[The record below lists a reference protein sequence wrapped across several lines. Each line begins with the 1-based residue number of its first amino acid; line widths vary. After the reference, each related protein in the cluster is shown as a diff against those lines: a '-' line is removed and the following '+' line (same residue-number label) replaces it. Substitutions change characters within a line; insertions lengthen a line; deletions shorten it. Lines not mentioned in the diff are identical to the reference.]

1 VRLRPNYDEIT
12 QYLECT
18 AVSKIAVV
26 IPCYRVGTSLLEI
39 ISLIGP
45 EISKIYVVDDCC
57 PEDSTRV
64 IDQLDDDRI
73 LLIRN
78 EKNLG
83 VGGAVMRGYQQAII
97 DQMDIVVKI
106 DGDAQMDPRLIPIF
120 IAPIVRGEADYT
132 KGNRFYELE
141 QIHRMPVLRVI
152 GNAGLSFVTK
162 LSSGYWDIF
171 DPSNGYTA
179 ISVPVL
185 EKMPLYK
192 IANRYFFESDMLF
205 RLNILR
211 AVVEDIPMDA
221 KYGNEISSLKIY
233 HVFFEFIYRHTVNLL
248 RRIFYNYYLRDM
260 SLASF
265 ELPLGILMLIF
276 GLYYGFDSW
285 SQASKAGLPATAGN
299 VMISAVSLIGGL
311 QLVLA
316 FLAYDIA
323 SVPKLVLH
331 TRLLDR
337 RK

>member
-1 VRLRPNYDEIT
+1 M
-12 QYLECT
+12 
-18 AVSKIAVV
+18 SKVAVV
-26 IPCYRVGTSLLEI
+26 IPCFRVSDSLLEVI
-39 ISLIGP
+39 CLIGP
-45 EISKIYVVDDCC
+45 ETSKIYVVDDCC
-57 PEDSTRV
+57 PEDSTQV
-64 IDQLDDDRI
+64 VHQLDDDRI
-73 LLIRN
+73 YLIRN

-83 VGGAVMRGYQQAII
+83 VGGAVMRGYQQAIV

-106 DGDAQMDPRLIPIF
+106 DGDGQMDPKLIPVF
-120 IAPIVRGEADYT
+120 IAPIIRGEADYT

-185 EKMPLYK
+185 EKVPLFK
-192 IANRYFFESDMLF
+192 VANRYFFESDMLF

-221 KYGNEISSLKIY
+221 KYGNEISNLKIFP
-233 HVFFEFIYRHTVNLL
+233 VFFEFIYRHTVNLL

-265 ELPLGILMLIF
+265 ELPAGVLLLIF
-276 GLYYGFDSW
+276 GLYYGFTSSVD
-285 SQASKAGLPATAGN
+285 AARLGLPTTAGN
-299 VMISAVSLIGGL
+299 VMISAVSLISGL

-316 FLAYDIA
+316 FLAFDIA

>member
-1 VRLRPNYDEIT
+1 M
-12 QYLECT
+12 
-18 AVSKIAVV
+18 SKVAVV
-26 IPCYRVGTSLLEI
+26 IPCFRVSESLLEV

-64 IDQLDDDRI
+64 INRLDEDRI
-73 LLIRN
+73 YLIRN

-83 VGGAVMRGYQQAII
+83 VGGAVMRGYHQAII

-106 DGDAQMDPRLIPIF
+106 DGDAQMDPKLIPVF
-120 IAPIVRGEADYT
+120 IAPIIRGEADYT

-185 EKMPLYK
+185 EKLPLYK

-221 KYGNEISSLKIY
+221 KYGNEISNLKIF

-265 ELPLGILMLIF
+265 ELPAGVFLLIF
-276 GLYYGFDSW
+276 GLYYGFTSSVD
-285 SQASKAGLPATAGN
+285 AARLGLPTTAGN
-299 VMISAVSLIGGL
+299 VMIAAVSLISGL
-311 QLVLA
+311 QLILA

-337 RK
+337 CK